1 MREGPGPIRAAARSA
16 GVAAGIVMVLMPATG
31 CLWEAPRLARADVV
45 GTWTEG
51 STGTLRLGDDGTA
64 VATRLAVYDDDGDK
78 VSECDGTGTWSLYP
92 GDEAAEL
99 VRVTVCEGNPWS
111 FGGSEEEPT
120 MRRSVGDPEY
130 GNFQTLSR
138 ER

>member
-1 MREGPGPIRAAARSA
+1 MRSGPVRIHGARRGGGA
-16 GVAAGIVMVLMPATG
+16 AAGIVLVLLATG
-31 CLWEAPRLARADVV
+31 CLWQEQRLARADVV
-45 GTWTEG
+45 GTWTGG
-51 STGTLRLGDDGTA
+51 SAGTLHLRDDGTA
-64 VATRLAVYDDDGDK
+64 VATRLAEYDADGDK

-99 VRVTVCEGNPWS
+99 VTVTVCEGNPWN
-111 FGGSEEEPT
+111 FGGSEEEPE